1 MSTPS
6 GLTPDRRVL
15 VVGGGIAGLSA
26 IRAFAQ
32 RGLSAR
38 LVDRASGPPDVGL
51 GLNLPGNAV
60 TALRALGVGEGLAA
74 CGTPLRRREY
84 RNARGRLYFAVD
96 EAAFWGSDASVCVRR
111 GDLVELLRP
120 DAATAQPRWNAE
132 VQGVREVGDEVEVSF
147 NGSASERYDVV
158 VGADGVHSTVRNS
171 ILGRDEP
178 RSSLLS
184 AASWRFVTSNPGVD
198 CWCAWSGPAGT
209 LLLIPLSGD
218 QVYGYASATGHGSV
232 GSDPEWLRATFDRY
246 PEPVRRAVSSALRT
260 PASLYHS
267 PVHEVRI
274 RTWHLG
280 RVVLIG
286 DAAHATAPV
295 WAQGAALAAEDALV
309 LADLLATCDD
319 WAEVGVEFERRRRP
333 RVEHVQHMTD
343 RLSRSAALPGWLR
356 EIVLPLIG
364 PRSYR
369 DTYGPLRT
377 PVVGPGAPP
386 GWPTGD

>member
-1 MSTPS
+1 MSTPL
-6 GLTPDRRVL
+6 GLTPGRRVL

-26 IRAFAQ
+26 LRALAQ
-32 RGLSAR
+32 RGLAAR
-38 LVDRASGPPDVGL
+38 LVDRASGPPDAGL

-60 TALRALGVGEGLAA
+60 IALRTLGVGDGLAA

-96 EAAFWGSDASVCVRR
+96 EAAFWGSRDASVCVRR
-111 GDLVELLRP
+111 GDLAKLLGR
-120 DAATAQPRWNAE
+120 DAATAQLRWNAE

-147 NGSASERYDVV
+147 NGSASERYDLV
-158 VGADGVHSTVRNS
+158 VGADGVHSAVRSS
-171 ILGRDEP
+171 ILGQNEP
-178 RSSLLS
+178 RPALLS

-209 LLLIPLSGD
+209 LLLIPLSGN

-232 GSDPEWLRATFDRY
+232 GNDPEWLRTTFDHY
-246 PEPVRRAVSSALRT
+246 PEHVRQAVSSALRT

-267 PVHEVRI
+267 PVHEVRL
-274 RTWHLG
+274 RTWPPG

-309 LADLLATCDD
+309 LAELLATRDD
-319 WAEVGVEFERRRRP
+319 WAGVGAEFERRRRS

-356 EIVLPLIG
+356 EIVLPLVG

-377 PVVGPGAPP
+377 PVVGSGAQPG
-386 GWPTGD
+386 